1 MLSKMQDCLL
11 HRNSME
17 RCIIRNELLLR
28 PSILST
34 SPLFFFGH
42 FHGFS
47 TKSAKKQTRYHIII
61 SYVVYIRK
69 KSSEKSFGAIILQF
83 SPCFCKSNFA
93 SFYTKKQEAIL
104 FSLHF
109 LRYFLKNRI
118 KPPKKFTFC
127 WDNIDKTVQIQ
138 VGILT
143 AF

>member
-61 SYVVYIRK
+61 SYVVCAQKRNNIIISYVVYIRK

-104 FSLHF
+104 FS
-109 LRYFLKNRI
+109 
-118 KPPKKFTFC
+118 FTFSK
-127 WDNIDKTVQIQ
+127 IFFEKSH
-138 VGILT
+138 
-143 AF
+143 

>member
-1 MLSKMQDCLL
+1 MLFTYEKKVLKNLL
-11 HRNSME
+11 A
-17 RCIIRNELLLR
+17 LL
-28 PSILST
+28 
-34 SPLFFFGH
+34 FY
-42 FHGFS
+42 
-47 TKSAKKQTRYHIII
+47 K
-61 SYVVYIRK
+61 
-69 KSSEKSFGAIILQF
+69 F

-93 SFYTKKQEAIL
+93 SFYTKNKRPFFFL
-104 FSLHF
+104 LHF